1 MLKIY
6 ICEDEY
12 YQQRYLE
19 KIIKKTICIENYDMQ
34 ISLMTNDPYEVL
46 NNIKDTNE
54 TGMYFLD
61 VHLKSDINGIQLA
74 EKIRHYD
81 PRCFIV
87 FITADKSMSY
97 LTFLHKVEAMDYILK
112 DDFTNLPFRIK
123 DCLHNAYTKYSSKN
137 NKLKKI
143 FSAKVDDS
151 ILNVNY
157 DDILFFETS
166 PTIHKVLLHYNNEV
180 VEFYGKMKELEKIL
194 DDRFCRC
201 HTSFII
207 NKDKIREINKKER
220 IAYLVNNKECLIS
233 TRGIKLLIK

>member
-1 MLKIY
+1 
-6 ICEDEY
+6 
-12 YQQRYLE
+12 
-19 KIIKKTICIENYDMQ
+19 
-34 ISLMTNDPYEVL
+34 
-46 NNIKDTNE
+46 
-54 TGMYFLD
+54 MY
-61 VHLKSDINGIQLA
+61 
-74 EKIRHYD
+74 
-81 PRCFIV
+81 
-87 FITADKSMSY
+87 
-97 LTFLHKVEAMDYILK
+97 
-112 DDFTNLPFRIK
+112 
-123 DCLHNAYTKYSSKN
+123 
-137 NKLKKI
+137 
-143 FSAKVDDS
+143 DS

-207 NKDKIREINKKER
+207 NKDKIRQINKKER